1 LSRSLAAALVS
12 RGFSKPV
19 AVAES
24 TTLRRFAQDPTRDRL
39 SSLAD
44 RTAGHVDIVLLV
56 EGRARFAS
64 RMSDTRVWYDAQGKL
79 SAYNAWTGAVVAT
92 IETSVTASGVGDR
105 RAEAAAREQLAT
117 ALAELYLGKQALLA
131 AAVPAVRH
139 P

>member
-1 LSRSLAAALVS
+1 
-12 RGFSKPV
+12 
-19 AVAES
+19 
-24 TTLRRFAQDPTRDRL
+24 
-39 SSLAD
+39 
-44 RTAGHVDIVLLV
+44 
-56 EGRARFAS
+56 
-64 RMSDTRVWYDAQGKL
+64 MSDTRVWYDAQGKL